1 MEFTALPDHVRDAF
15 HASDHE
21 AKQLGPAW
29 DYGWR
34 VGTMVFS
41 QVAHHDRSAWSARVR
56 ENLHPAG
63 VRIVRPIRS
72 ADGRFT
78 NAGWRA
84 NTYVAGIVTKRVD
97 ETVAAALR
105 LDETLAELEIPD
117 SFYEVDNSDLF
128 SIADHWAW
136 SDNPFAQLEFDRD
149 IPAQETSAEL
159 LEKISRLLA
168 PIDAPVQVT
177 HADMFG
183 TTIYAGS
190 QAPTVTDLVGV
201 AHPYGYTAAL
211 SIIDGLAIGA
221 IDEAIID
228 RYNHIPHID
237 QLLLRALA
245 YRGCVHALHPQATS
259 NTGTNL
265 NWVAGAVMSR
275 VSVTL

>member
-15 HASDHE
+15 HASDNE
-21 AKQLGPAW
+21 AKQLGIAW

-34 VGTMVFS
+34 VGPMVFS
-41 QVAHHDRSAWSARVR
+41 QVAHHDRCAWSARVR
-56 ENLHPAG
+56 ETLKPEG
-63 VRIVRPIRS
+63 LRVVRPVRS

-78 NAGWRA
+78 NAGWRV
-84 NTYVAGIVTKRVD
+84 NSYVAGIVTKRVD

-105 LDETLAELEIPD
+105 LDEALAEVEIPD
-117 SFYEVDNSDLF
+117 SFYEVDESDLF

-136 SDNPFAQLEFDRD
+136 SDNPYERVEFDRS

-159 LEKISRLLA
+159 LEKISRLLK

-183 TTIYAGS
+183 TTIYAGT

-201 AHPYGYTAAL
+201 AHPFGYTAAL
-211 SIIDGLAIGA
+211 TIVDALTMEAT
-221 IDEAIID
+221 DEAIID
-228 RYNHIPHID
+228 RFSHIPHID

-245 YRGCVHALHPQATS
+245 YRVCVHALHPEATA